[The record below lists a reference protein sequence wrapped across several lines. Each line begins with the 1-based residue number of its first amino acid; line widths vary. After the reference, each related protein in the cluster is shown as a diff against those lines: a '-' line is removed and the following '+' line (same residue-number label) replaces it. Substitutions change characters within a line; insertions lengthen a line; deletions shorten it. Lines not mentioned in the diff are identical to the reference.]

1 MPKSRAILSGQ
12 SAPNQVKTEV
22 CRVDGIYTNRLEETA
37 LSRASRYGS
46 SIFKRERG
54 AAPNHR
60 AGRRGVK
67 YRGRAGAAPGPT
79 ATGVRRRVGLDL
91 IPVTGGR
98 RQGDGSAA
106 LDSAMGTELSRRSR

>member
-1 MPKSRAILSGQ
+1 M
-12 SAPNQVKTEV
+12 
-22 CRVDGIYTNRLEETA
+22 DGIYINRLDEPA

-46 SIFKRERG
+46 SVFERERG

-60 AGRRGVK
+60 AGGRGVK
-67 YRGRAGAAPGPT
+67 YRERAWVAPGPA

-98 RQGDGSAA
+98 RHADGSAA